1 MKYIDFINQT
11 KLDICFI
18 FMGKGKKL
26 NEMKKNLSN
35 SQKGFIHE
43 SVNQKNLNTW

>member
-26 NEMKKNLSN
+26 NKNE
-35 SQKGFIHE
+35 KEFI
-43 SVNQKNLNTW
+43 